1 MIKNNIVRKDVFL
14 EWKKMCLC
22 VFFTTLRKNNFALSC
37 NQELLISNLNLLNE
51 LESELL

>member
-1 MIKNNIVRKDVFL
+1 MEENVLV
-14 EWKKMCLC
+14 C
-22 VFFTTLRKNNFALSC
+22 FFTTLWKNNFALSC